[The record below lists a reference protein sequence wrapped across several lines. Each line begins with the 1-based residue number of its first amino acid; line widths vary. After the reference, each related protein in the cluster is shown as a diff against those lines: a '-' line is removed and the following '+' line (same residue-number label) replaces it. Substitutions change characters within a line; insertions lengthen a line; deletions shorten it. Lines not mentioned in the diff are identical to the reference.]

1 MDVERL
7 VEDFAQF
14 VHEHVS
20 NMDIIR
26 QRVTTAVGVL
36 THTAVAQ
43 YPLYAK
49 VGFLKFKSFSNA
61 EIESALE
68 QVSERD
74 YLQFLEALN
83 SSEPIEVALL
93 DVVSHTDGATSAAG
107 ATVVSTGAGGGN
119 AYQQHGGAVGGLYD
133 DVNNPVASTLGEEA
147 FWRVG
152 ALVYAF
158 KGDGC
163 YYPIPFVGIDASRTE
178 DILMVRHQLASGEY
192 GPVQYLTS
200 GFKGVVPDEFAPYD
214 LVTVGLTVIAEWPG
228 AYRGHMREAVI
239 LAKSPESLHPDGNYT
254 VDLEWTHDSSIQ
266 RDVEFRCIRLL
277 QHPKRLQ
284 QELAQAAIVRSKSHV
299 AAKSYQSTTSFNSYP
314 TKTPPTALMASLS
327 PIVSEIPDYIKNFV
341 KFPHLDKQVQPRT
354 LRTAAH
360 FVAQY
365 GQFYYDQGVK
375 SFPLVSPSQLDGSMA
390 AYGFQLQHLERHA
403 LNTKYFVR
411 NPIVDICDEACRN
424 DAMFVDPDFP
434 PTFYSIT
441 GAEEVPAGVVWR
453 RLSELFSKPRLFS
466 VGSKAIDIKPGRFS
480 PPWLIGLFHALSSVA
495 EIEEMISPGED
506 GWAFG
511 AYAVKLFLDGEW
523 SFYSI
528 TGAEEVPAGVVW
540 RRLSELFSKPRLFS
554 VGSKAID
561 IKPGRF
567 SPPWLIGLFHALSSV
582 AEIEEMI
589 SPGEDGWAFGAYAVK
604 LFLDGEWSFTIVDDF
619 VPCDEETGEPLSC
632 TSGTSDIYCAIL
644 EKVLAK
650 LAGSYSELRFSP
662 LSTAAIAWE
671 DLSSNIL
678 EVVDHRLLIQKDSLS
693 ENLCALISA
702 GTNTRVLA
710 RVRGEEERFEDIGFL
725 REDHWFVDAVAQY
738 HPPGRRNAM
747 YFFHVCRPTH
757 VGREVP
763 YVESHKEKFYMQFP
777 PDAVDHFPTRG
788 VRDEGIAYW
797 ISSVDFYS
805 IFDRTLTFWFY
816 NNTQRAAI
824 EATFV
829 GRSQAAPKMFGIS
842 RWLANP
848 QVFLSFVQPTDVIIE
863 IKLLDR
869 RLPGRDPLGP
879 GSASGVPL
887 VLQAHLVR
895 GPPVESP
902 LQVEAEYVASSQAVD
917 LRDDEEAR
925 RHPAAVIRATL
936 QGGNYVLIPSLC
948 SEQVNEDLL
957 IKVFSVSAFHGKVL
971 N

>member
-7 VEDFAQF
+7 AEDFALF
-14 VHEHVS
+14 VHEHIS

-26 QRVTTAVGVL
+26 QRVVTAVGVL
-36 THTAVAQ
+36 NHPNVAQ

-74 YLQFLEALN
+74 YLQFLEAQN

-93 DVVSHTDGATSAAG
+93 EVASHTDGATSAAG
-107 ATVVSTGAGGGN
+107 ATVVSGGGGG
-119 AYQQHGGAVGGLYD
+119 YQHAPTMYD
-133 DVNNPVASTLGEEA
+133 DIISNPAAAAASSGEDA

-163 YYPIPFVGIDASRTE
+163 YFPIPFVGIDASRTE
-178 DILMVRHQLASGEY
+178 DVLMIRHQLPSGEY
-192 GPVQYLTS
+192 GPIQYLTA

-239 LAKSPESLHPDGNYT
+239 LAKSPESVHPDGNYT
-254 VDLEWTHDSSIQ
+254 VDLEWTHDSSTQ

-299 AAKSYQSTTSFNSYP
+299 TAKLYQSTTSFDP
-314 TKTPPTALMASLS
+314 CPAKTPPTALMSSLS
-327 PIVSEIPDYIKNFV
+327 PIASEIPDYIKNFV

-390 AYGFQLQHLERHA
+390 AYGFQLQHLERHPM
-403 LNTKYFVR
+403 NHKYFVR
-411 NPIVDICDEACRN
+411 NPIVDVCDEASRN

-441 GAEEVPAGVVWR
+441 GSEDVPTGIVWR
-453 RLSELFSKPRLFS
+453 RCSEL
-466 VGSKAIDIKPGRFS
+466 
-480 PPWLIGLFHALSSVA
+480 LS
-495 EIEEMISPGED
+495 
-506 GWAFG
+506 
-511 AYAVKLFLDGEW
+511 
-523 SFYSI
+523 
-528 TGAEEVPAGVVW
+528 
-540 RRLSELFSKPRLFS
+540 RPRLFS

-604 LFLDGEWSFTIVDDF
+604 LFLDGEWSFTVVDDF
-619 VPCDEETGEPLSC
+619 IPCDEDTGEPLSC

-650 LAGSYSELRFSP
+650 LAGSYADLRFSP
-662 LSTAAIAWE
+662 LSTAPIAWE

-710 RVRGEEERFEDIGFL
+710 RVRGEEERFEDIGFQ
-725 REDHWFVDAVAQY
+725 RDDHWVVDSVAEY

-824 EATFV
+824 HGTFV
-829 GRSQAAPKMFGIS
+829 GRPLAAPKMFGVS

-863 IKLLDR
+863 VKLLDR
-869 RLPGRDPLGP
+869 RQSGRDPLGP
-879 GSASGVPL
+879 GSASGAPL

-902 LQVEAEYVASSQAVD
+902 LVEETEYVASSQAVD

-936 QGGNYVLIPSLC
+936 QGGHYVLIPSLC
-948 SEQVNEDLL
+948 SEAVNEDLL
-957 IKVFSVSAFHGKVL
+957 IKIFSVSAFHGKIL